1 MLKSVVKKAVT
12 MSATK
17 KPFTLPKGFLKGPAP
32 AIKVS
37 KIDFANSTI
46 PEYNDLWAVVLDDVM
61 TPEECKALVN
71 AAEAT
76 TDGKWERAMINVG
89 NGKQA
94 LYEDTRNCGRIIW
107 DDKEIVAKLWAR
119 VESTVPELQYLE
131 NWPKVTGIGPTKRK
145 ETWRMTR
152 LNERMR
158 FLKYSSGE
166 YFRPHC
172 DGTYETPDF
181 KERSYFTLHLYLND
195 ASSDPKGQSL
205 QGGSTT
211 FHAYD
216 MKRRID
222 VEPKIGRVLLFQHK
236 FLLHSGDDV
245 TQGTKLTMR
254 TDVMF

>member
-1 MLKSVVKKAVT
+1 
-12 MSATK
+12 MSIK
-17 KPFTLPKGFLKGPAP
+17 KPFTLPERFLEGPAP

-37 KIDFANSTI
+37 KIDFAKSTI
-46 PEYNDLWAVVLDDVM
+46 PEYDNLWAVILDDVM
-61 TPEECKALVN
+61 TPAECKALVN

-89 NGKQA
+89 NGRQA

-119 VESTVPELQYLE
+119 VEATVPELQYLE
-131 NWPKVTGIGPTKRK
+131 NWPKVTGIGPQKRK

-166 YFRPHC
+166 FFRPHC

-211 FHAYD
+211 FHAFD

-245 TQGTKLTMR
+245 TRGTKLTMR
-254 TDVMF
+254 TDVMFEKDRST